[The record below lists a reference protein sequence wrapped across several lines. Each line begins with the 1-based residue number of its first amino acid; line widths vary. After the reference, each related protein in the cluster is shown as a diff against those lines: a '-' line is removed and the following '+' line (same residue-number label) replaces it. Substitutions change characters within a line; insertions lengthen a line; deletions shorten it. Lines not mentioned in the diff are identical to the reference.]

1 MTWNSRENPD
11 FRFATGDAARN
22 ATTRIPVVSTGIS
35 ARINLLG
42 FAVVEAY
49 YAYPFQRPD
58 KGAHFGFQ
66 LAPGW

>member
-1 MTWNSRENPD
+1 MT
-11 FRFATGDAARN
+11 
-22 ATTRIPVVSTGIS
+22 

-42 FAVVEAY
+42 FAVFEAY

-58 KGAHFGFQ
+58 RGAHFGFQ